1 MLRPTVFVSVACLC
15 ALAAPA
21 LAQVTVQLAD
31 ESGRPVADAIVSLVP
46 LDAAAAKTAPALPV
60 PAAGATAAVEITQRN
75 KDFTPLVTVVRAG
88 STVTFSNRDK
98 VQHHIYSLS
107 APKKFEI
114 PLHRPGHEA
123 AITFDQPGVV
133 ACGCNI
139 HDWMSAYVVVVATP
153 WFAKSGAEGTVTL
166 PAAPAGRYRAEVWHW
181 RLAQTETR
189 ELTLPA
195 AAPVRFTLALQPD
208 ERIRRGADAATSG
221 YR

>member
-1 MLRPTVFVSVACLC
+1 MKIGVLGGTGPAGSG
-15 ALAAPA
+15 LAARLASCGFDVVIGSRSKYRA
-21 LAQVTVQLAD
+21 LEV
-31 ESGRPVADAIVSLVP
+31 
-46 LDAAAAKTAPALPV
+46 
-60 PAAGATAAVEITQRN
+60 
-75 KDFTPLVTVVRAG
+75 
-88 STVTFSNRDK
+88 RDK
-98 VQHHIYSLS
+98 LVEKWEDRSLSLS
-107 APKKFEI
+107 AGDN
-114 PLHRPGHEA
+114 LA
-123 AITFDQPGVV
+123 AAESDI
-133 ACGCNI
+133 
-139 HDWMSAYVVVVATP
+139 VVVATP